1 MRIAEGLSWSFMRC
15 FYNRCR
21 VVLAPSQFT
30 RSSLQ
35 NRLTAEVKIFSRG
48 IDTESFSPRHRQP
61 SNGVTALY
69 VGRLAVEKNLDIL
82 IETFRGRKNVRL
94 MVVGDGP
101 FRKEMED
108 RLENVVFTGFLTGM
122 PLSRAFAS
130 ADLFVFPSETETF
143 GQVVLEAMASG
154 LPVVVK
160 DRGGQRELVEEGKS
174 GFIAMDDWDFRQ
186 KVYTLL
192 ENPDLRKA
200 MGGHALHSALGKSWQ
215 EVFARLLEVYEEHA
229 RGKPHP

>member
-1 MRIAEGLSWSFMRC
+1 
-15 FYNRCR
+15 
-21 VVLAPSQFT
+21 
-30 RSSLQ
+30 
-35 NRLTAEVKIFSRG
+35 
-48 IDTESFSPRHRQP
+48 
-61 SNGVTALY
+61 
-69 VGRLAVEKNLDIL
+69 
-82 IETFRGRKNVRL
+82 
-94 MVVGDGP
+94 
-101 FRKEMED
+101 
-108 RLENVVFTGFLTGM
+108 M